1 MPSPS
6 RPASRP
12 STRAPSRPARGSRR
26 PVAKAEGSFHHGD
39 LEWAILEA
47 ASQLLERDG
56 PAGVSLRAAA
66 RLAGVSH
73 NAPYRHFESR
83 ESILAAL
90 AARGFV
96 ELGDR
101 MADAARGHRDAR
113 QALTAIAETYVAMA
127 TGRPHLFRLMFGQEV
142 ADKERHPAV
151 REAGLR
157 AFQVLL
163 DTIADGQRAGVVR
176 PGDPSALALGHWAVV
191 HGVASLYMDGLLADR
206 AEERGGPSGLAR
218 LVSEQIRLGL
228 EPRGGP

>member
-1 MPSPS
+1 MPPVSSPS
-6 RPASRP
+6 RPGPRGA
-12 STRAPSRPARGSRR
+12 SRPARSPRR
-26 PVAKAEGSFHHGD
+26 PVAKPEGSFHHGD

-101 MADAARGHRDAR
+101 MAAAARGHRETR

-127 TGRPHLFRLMFGQEV
+127 AGRPHLFRLMFGQEV
-142 ADKERHPAV
+142 ADKQRHPAV

-163 DTIADGQRAGVVR
+163 DTIVEGQRAGAVR
-176 PGDPSALALGHWAVV
+176 AGDPSALALGHWAVV

-218 LVSEQIRLGL
+218 LVSEQIRIGL
-228 EPRGGP
+228 DPRRGT